1 MVKILAAIGSTVLL
15 ALLVGAASAAAAAPG
30 RSPNVQNVGLTIL
43 AGDRIAEPN
52 IALAPGVPVRM
63 TVTNFTR
70 QFHTFTA
77 PGLGLSV
84 LILPAR
90 GHTAKTTTFSFTP
103 RQGGS
108 FAWHCAICPT
118 DMHGKPHTM
127 GGTIYVIIDPSALP

>member
-1 MVKILAAIGSTVLL
+1 MLKILAAIGSTVVL
-15 ALLVGAASAAAAAPG
+15 ALIGAASAAAAAPAG
-30 RSPNVQNVGLTIL
+30 TPYVQNVGITIL
-43 AGDRIAEPN
+43 AGDRIAEAN
-52 IALAPGVPVRM
+52 IALAPGLPVRI

-90 GHTAKTTTFSFTP
+90 GQTAKTTTFSFTAH
-103 RQGGS
+103 QWGS

-118 DMHGKPHTM
+118 AMHGTPHPM
-127 GGTIYVIIDPSALP
+127 SGTIYLIINPSALP